1 MIAGLPAAPLAALLL
16 FGLAAFYG
24 ALSLGAPLGAYAWG
38 GQPPGPL
45 SPRLQ
50 LGSVLLTPICA
61 AMAMILLVRG
71 GILFAGNA
79 EAMVWPVWGVFCF
92 QVTTM
97 FGSLR
102 STSRPERRIT
112 TPVLAIGVILTGIV
126 AFNTGA

>member
-1 MIAGLPAAPLAALLL
+1 MIAGLPAASLSALLL

-24 ALSLGAPLGAYAWG
+24 ALSLGAPWGAYAWG
-38 GQPPGPL
+38 GQPAGPL

-50 LGSVLLTPICA
+50 LGSALLTPICA
-61 AMAMILLVRG
+61 AMAVILLIRG
-71 GILFAGNA
+71 GILFAGSA
-79 EAMVWPVWGVFCF
+79 LSMVWPVWGVFCF

-102 STSRPERRIT
+102 SSSRPERRVMA
-112 TPVLAIGVILTGIV
+112 PVLAVGAILTGIV